1 MAKIV
6 LDNIAHTY
14 NPEDKSPLFALQQMS
29 LSWDDGGRYAL
40 LGPSGCGKTTLLR
53 CICGLEEL
61 DSGKILL
68 NGDDITKIPAE
79 ERGIGLLFQKPVLYP
94 HLTVSGNL
102 SLASF
107 NNHDKALAEVGLPNF
122 EGRDVDTLSG
132 GEGQRVALA
141 RALLA
146 NPNVLLL
153 DEPFSALDLD
163 MSIKLINEV
172 RALLKDRSCP
182 AILVTHNIEEA
193 KLFSDRMIDLS
204 KI

>member
-1 MAKIV
+1 MLSCLNLSKKYGKI
-6 LDNIAHTY
+6 LFNELNINLEKGEILAII
-14 NPEDKSPLFALQQMS
+14 
-29 LSWDDGGRYAL
+29 
-40 LGPSGCGKTTLLR
+40 GPSGCGKTTLLR

-107 NNHDKALAEVGLPNF
+107 NNHDKALFEVGLPNF
-122 EGRDVDTLSG
+122 EDRDVDTLSG

-163 MSIKLINEV
+163 MSIKLINDV

-204 KI
+204 KV

>member
-1 MAKIV
+1 MLSCLNLSKKYGKI
-6 LDNIAHTY
+6 LFNELNINLEKGEILAII
-14 NPEDKSPLFALQQMS
+14 
-29 LSWDDGGRYAL
+29 
-40 LGPSGCGKTTLLR
+40 GPSGCGKTTLLR

-94 HLTVSGNL
+94 HLSVSGNL

-107 NNHDKALAEVGLPNF
+107 NNHDKALVEVGLPNF
-122 EGRDVDTLSG
+122 EDRDVDALSG
-132 GEGQRVALA
+132 GEGQSVALA

-163 MSIKLINEV
+163 MSIKLISDV

>member
-1 MAKIV
+1 MLSCLNLSKKYGKI
-6 LDNIAHTY
+6 LFNELNINLEKGEILAII
-14 NPEDKSPLFALQQMS
+14 
-29 LSWDDGGRYAL
+29 
-40 LGPSGCGKTTLLR
+40 GPSGCGKTTLLR

-68 NGDDITKIPAE
+68 NGEDITKIPAE

-107 NNHDKALAEVGLPNF
+107 NNHDKALVEVGLPNF
-122 EGRDVDTLSG
+122 EDRDVDTLSG

-163 MSIKLINEV
+163 MSIKLINDV

>member
-1 MAKIV
+1 MLSCLNLSKKYGKI
-6 LDNIAHTY
+6 LFNELNINLEKGEILAII
-14 NPEDKSPLFALQQMS
+14 
-29 LSWDDGGRYAL
+29 
-40 LGPSGCGKTTLLR
+40 GPSGCGKTTLLR

-107 NNHDKALAEVGLPNF
+107 NNHDKALVEVGLPNF
-122 EGRDVDTLSG
+122 EDRDVDTLSG

-163 MSIKLINEV
+163 MSIKLINDV
-172 RALLKDRSCP
+172 RVLLKDRSCS

-204 KI
+204 KV

>member
-1 MAKIV
+1 MLKCLNFSKKYGKI
-6 LDNIAHTY
+6 LFNELNINLEKGEILAII
-14 NPEDKSPLFALQQMS
+14 
-29 LSWDDGGRYAL
+29 
-40 LGPSGCGKTTLLR
+40 GPSGCGKTTLLR
-53 CICGLEEL
+53 CIFGLEEL

-68 NGDDITKIPAE
+68 NGADITKIPAE

-107 NNHDKALAEVGLPNF
+107 NNHDKALVEVGLPNF
-122 EGRDVDTLSG
+122 EDRDVDTLSG

-163 MSIKLINEV
+163 MSIKLINDV
-172 RALLKDRSCP
+172 RALLKDRSCS

-204 KI
+204 KV

>member
-1 MAKIV
+1 MLSCLNLSKKYGKI
-6 LDNIAHTY
+6 LFNELNINLEKGEILAVI
-14 NPEDKSPLFALQQMS
+14 
-29 LSWDDGGRYAL
+29 
-40 LGPSGCGKTTLLR
+40 GPSGCGKTTLLR

-107 NNHDKALAEVGLPNF
+107 NNHDKALVEVGLPNF
-122 EGRDVDTLSG
+122 EDRDVDTLSG

-146 NPNVLLL
+146 NPSVLLL

-163 MSIKLINEV
+163 MSIKLINDV
-172 RALLKDRSCP
+172 RALLKDRSCS

-204 KI
+204 KV

>member
-1 MAKIV
+1 MLSCLNLSKKYGKI
-6 LDNIAHTY
+6 LFNELNINLEKGEILAII
-14 NPEDKSPLFALQQMS
+14 
-29 LSWDDGGRYAL
+29 
-40 LGPSGCGKTTLLR
+40 GPSGCGKTTLLR

-163 MSIKLINEV
+163 MSIKLISDV

-204 KI
+204 KM

>member
-1 MAKIV
+1 MLSCLNLSKKYGKI
-6 LDNIAHTY
+6 LFNELNINLEKGEILAII
-14 NPEDKSPLFALQQMS
+14 
-29 LSWDDGGRYAL
+29 
-40 LGPSGCGKTTLLR
+40 GPSGCGKTTLLR

-107 NNHDKALAEVGLPNF
+107 NNHDKALIEVGLPNF
-122 EGRDVDTLSG
+122 EDRDVDTLSG

-163 MSIKLINEV
+163 MSIKLINDV

>member
-1 MAKIV
+1 MLSCLNLSKKYGKI
-6 LDNIAHTY
+6 LFTELNINLEKGEILAII
-14 NPEDKSPLFALQQMS
+14 
-29 LSWDDGGRYAL
+29 
-40 LGPSGCGKTTLLR
+40 GPSGCGKTTLLR

-163 MSIKLINEV
+163 MSIKLINDV

>member
-1 MAKIV
+1 MLNCINLSKKYGKI
-6 LDNIAHTY
+6 LFNELNINLEKGEILAII
-14 NPEDKSPLFALQQMS
+14 
-29 LSWDDGGRYAL
+29 
-40 LGPSGCGKTTLLR
+40 GPSGCGKTTLLR

-107 NNHDKALAEVGLPNF
+107 NNHDKALVEVGLPNF
-122 EGRDVDTLSG
+122 EDRDVDTLSG

-163 MSIKLINEV
+163 MSIKLINDV

>member
-1 MAKIV
+1 MLSCLNLSKKYGKI
-6 LDNIAHTY
+6 LFNELNINLEKGEILAVI
-14 NPEDKSPLFALQQMS
+14 
-29 LSWDDGGRYAL
+29 
-40 LGPSGCGKTTLLR
+40 GPSGCGKTTLLR

-68 NGDDITKIPAE
+68 NDDDITKIPAE

-107 NNHDKALAEVGLPNF
+107 NNHDKALVEVGLPNF
-122 EGRDVDTLSG
+122 EDRDVDTLSG

-163 MSIKLINEV
+163 MSIKLINDV
-172 RALLKDRSCP
+172 RALLKDRSCS

-204 KI
+204 KV

>member
-1 MAKIV
+1 MLSCLNLSKKYGKI
-6 LDNIAHTY
+6 LFNELNINLEKGEILAII
-14 NPEDKSPLFALQQMS
+14 
-29 LSWDDGGRYAL
+29 
-40 LGPSGCGKTTLLR
+40 GPSGCGKTTLLR

-107 NNHDKALAEVGLPNF
+107 NNHDKALVEVGLPNF
-122 EGRDVDTLSG
+122 EDRDVDTLSG

-163 MSIKLINEV
+163 MSIKLINDV

-204 KI
+204 KT

>member
-1 MAKIV
+1 MLSCLNLSKKYGKI
-6 LDNIAHTY
+6 LFNELNINLEKGEILAII
-14 NPEDKSPLFALQQMS
+14 
-29 LSWDDGGRYAL
+29 
-40 LGPSGCGKTTLLR
+40 GPSGCGKTTLLR

-107 NNHDKALAEVGLPNF
+107 NNHDKALIEVGLPNF
-122 EGRDVDTLSG
+122 ENRDVDTLSG

-163 MSIKLINEV
+163 MSIKLISDV

-204 KI
+204 KV

>member
-1 MAKIV
+1 M
-6 LDNIAHTY
+6 
-14 NPEDKSPLFALQQMS
+14 
-29 LSWDDGGRYAL
+29 
-40 LGPSGCGKTTLLR
+40 
-53 CICGLEEL
+53 
-61 DSGKILL
+61 L

-163 MSIKLINEV
+163 MSIKLINDV

>member
-1 MAKIV
+1 MLSCLNLSKKYGKI
-6 LDNIAHTY
+6 LFNELNINLEKGEILAII
-14 NPEDKSPLFALQQMS
+14 
-29 LSWDDGGRYAL
+29 
-40 LGPSGCGKTTLLR
+40 GPSGCGKTTLLR

-107 NNHDKALAEVGLPNF
+107 NNHEKALIEVGLPNF
-122 EGRDVDTLSG
+122 ENRDVDTLSG

-163 MSIKLINEV
+163 MSIKLINDV

>member
-1 MAKIV
+1 MLSCLNLSKKYGKI
-6 LDNIAHTY
+6 LFNELNINLEKGEILAII
-14 NPEDKSPLFALQQMS
+14 
-29 LSWDDGGRYAL
+29 
-40 LGPSGCGKTTLLR
+40 GPSGCGKTTLLR

-107 NNHDKALAEVGLPNF
+107 NNHDKALVEVGLPNF
-122 EGRDVDTLSG
+122 EDRDVDTLSG

-146 NPNVLLL
+146 NPSVLLL

-163 MSIKLINEV
+163 MSIKLINDV

>member
-1 MAKIV
+1 MLSCLNLSKKYGKV
-6 LDNIAHTY
+6 LFNELNINLEKGEILAII
-14 NPEDKSPLFALQQMS
+14 
-29 LSWDDGGRYAL
+29 
-40 LGPSGCGKTTLLR
+40 GPSGCGKTTLLR

-68 NGDDITKIPAE
+68 NGADITKIPAE

-107 NNHDKALAEVGLPNF
+107 NNHDKALVEVGLPNF
-122 EGRDVDTLSG
+122 EDRDVDTLSG

-163 MSIKLINEV
+163 MSIKLINDV
-172 RALLKDRSCP
+172 RALLKDRSCS

-193 KLFSDRMIDLS
+193 ELFSDRMIDLS
-204 KI
+204 KV

>member
-1 MAKIV
+1 MLSCLNLSKKYGKV
-6 LDNIAHTY
+6 LFNELNINLEKGEILAII
-14 NPEDKSPLFALQQMS
+14 
-29 LSWDDGGRYAL
+29 
-40 LGPSGCGKTTLLR
+40 GPSGCGKTTLLR

-61 DSGKILL
+61 DSGKIFL
-68 NGDDITKIPAE
+68 NGADITKIPAE

-107 NNHDKALAEVGLPNF
+107 NNHDKALVEVGLPNF
-122 EGRDVDTLSG
+122 EDRDVDTLSG

-163 MSIKLINEV
+163 MSIKLINDV
-172 RALLKDRSCP
+172 RALLKDRSCS

-204 KI
+204 KV

>member
-1 MAKIV
+1 MLSCLNLSKKFGKI
-6 LDNIAHTY
+6 LFNELNINLEEGEILAII
-14 NPEDKSPLFALQQMS
+14 
-29 LSWDDGGRYAL
+29 
-40 LGPSGCGKTTLLR
+40 GPSGCGKTTLLR

-107 NNHDKALAEVGLPNF
+107 NNHDKALVEVGLPNF
-122 EGRDVDTLSG
+122 EDRDVDTLSG

-153 DEPFSALDLD
+153 DEPFSALDLE
-163 MSIKLINEV
+163 MSIKLISDV

-193 KLFSDRMIDLS
+193 KLFSDRIIDLS

>member
-1 MAKIV
+1 MLNCLNLSKKYGKI
-6 LDNIAHTY
+6 LFNELNINLEKGEILAVI
-14 NPEDKSPLFALQQMS
+14 
-29 LSWDDGGRYAL
+29 
-40 LGPSGCGKTTLLR
+40 GPSGCGKTTLLR

-107 NNHDKALAEVGLPNF
+107 NNHDKALVEVGLPNF
-122 EGRDVDTLSG
+122 EDRDVDTLSG

-163 MSIKLINEV
+163 MSIKLISDV

-204 KI
+204 KV

>member
-1 MAKIV
+1 MLSCLNLSKKYGKI
-6 LDNIAHTY
+6 LFNELNINLEKGEILAII
-14 NPEDKSPLFALQQMS
+14 
-29 LSWDDGGRYAL
+29 
-40 LGPSGCGKTTLLR
+40 GPSGCGKTTLLR

-107 NNHDKALAEVGLPNF
+107 NNHDKALVEVGLPNF
-122 EGRDVDTLSG
+122 EDRDVDTLSG

-163 MSIKLINEV
+163 MSIKLINDV
-172 RALLKDRSCP
+172 RALLKDRSCS

-193 KLFSDRMIDLS
+193 KLFSDRMIDMS

>member
-1 MAKIV
+1 MLSCLNLSKKYGKI
-6 LDNIAHTY
+6 
-14 NPEDKSPLFALQQMS
+14 LFNE
-29 LSWDDGGRYAL
+29 LSINLEKGEILAII
-40 LGPSGCGKTTLLR
+40 GPSGCGKTTLLR

-94 HLTVSGNL
+94 HLSVSGNL

-107 NNHDKALAEVGLPNF
+107 YNHDKALVEVGLPNF
-122 EGRDVDTLSG
+122 EDRDVDTLSG

-163 MSIKLINEV
+163 MSIKLISDV

>member
-1 MAKIV
+1 MLSCLNLSKKYGKI
-6 LDNIAHTY
+6 LFNELNINLEKGEILAII
-14 NPEDKSPLFALQQMS
+14 
-29 LSWDDGGRYAL
+29 
-40 LGPSGCGKTTLLR
+40 GPSGCGKTTLLR

-94 HLTVSGNL
+94 HLSVSGNL

-107 NNHDKALAEVGLPNF
+107 NNHDKALVEVGLPNF
-122 EGRDVDTLSG
+122 EDRDVDTLSG

-163 MSIKLINEV
+163 MSIKLVSDV

-193 KLFSDRMIDLS
+193 KLFSDRIIDLS

>member
-1 MAKIV
+1 MLNCLNLSKKYGKI
-6 LDNIAHTY
+6 LFNELNINLEKGEILAII
-14 NPEDKSPLFALQQMS
+14 
-29 LSWDDGGRYAL
+29 
-40 LGPSGCGKTTLLR
+40 GPSGCGKTTLLR

-107 NNHDKALAEVGLPNF
+107 NNHDKALVEVGLPNF
-122 EGRDVDTLSG
+122 EDRDVDTLSG

-163 MSIKLINEV
+163 MSIKLINDV
-172 RALLKDRSCP
+172 RALLKDRSCS

-204 KI
+204 KV

>member
-1 MAKIV
+1 MLNCLNLSKKYGKI
-6 LDNIAHTY
+6 LFNELNINLEKGEILAIT
-14 NPEDKSPLFALQQMS
+14 
-29 LSWDDGGRYAL
+29 
-40 LGPSGCGKTTLLR
+40 GPSGCGKTTLLR

-61 DSGKILL
+61 DSGKIML
-68 NGDDITKIPAE
+68 NGVDLTKIPAE

-94 HLTVSGNL
+94 HLSVSGNL
-102 SLASF
+102 SLASL
-107 NNHDKALAEVGLPNF
+107 NNHDKALVEVGLPNF
-122 EGRDVDTLSG
+122 EDRDVDTLSG

-163 MSIKLINEV
+163 MSIKLINDV

>member
-1 MAKIV
+1 MLSCLNLSKKYGKV
-6 LDNIAHTY
+6 LFNELNINLEKGEILAII
-14 NPEDKSPLFALQQMS
+14 
-29 LSWDDGGRYAL
+29 
-40 LGPSGCGKTTLLR
+40 GPSGCGKTTLLR

-68 NGDDITKIPAE
+68 NGADITKIPAE

-107 NNHDKALAEVGLPNF
+107 NNHDKALVEVGLPKF
-122 EGRDVDTLSG
+122 EDRDVDTLSG

-163 MSIKLINEV
+163 MSIKLINDV
-172 RALLKDRSCP
+172 RALLKDRSCS

-204 KI
+204 KV

>member
-1 MAKIV
+1 MLNCINLSKKYGKI
-6 LDNIAHTY
+6 LFNELNINLEKGEILAIT
-14 NPEDKSPLFALQQMS
+14 
-29 LSWDDGGRYAL
+29 
-40 LGPSGCGKTTLLR
+40 GPSGCGKTTLLR

-61 DSGKILL
+61 DSGKIML
-68 NGDDITKIPAE
+68 NGVDLTKIPAE

-94 HLTVSGNL
+94 HLSVSGNL
-102 SLASF
+102 SLASL
-107 NNHDKALAEVGLPNF
+107 NNHDKALVEVGLPNF
-122 EGRDVDTLSG
+122 EDRDVDTLSG

-163 MSIKLINEV
+163 MSIKLINDV

-204 KI
+204 NI

>member
-1 MAKIV
+1 MLNCINLSKKYGKI
-6 LDNIAHTY
+6 LFNELNINLEKGEILAIT
-14 NPEDKSPLFALQQMS
+14 
-29 LSWDDGGRYAL
+29 
-40 LGPSGCGKTTLLR
+40 GPSGCGKTTLLR

-107 NNHDKALAEVGLPNF
+107 NNHDKALVEVGLPNF
-122 EGRDVDTLSG
+122 EDRDVDTLSG

-163 MSIKLINEV
+163 MSIKLINDV

-204 KI
+204 NI

>member
-1 MAKIV
+1 MLSCLNLSKKYGKI
-6 LDNIAHTY
+6 LFNELNINLEKGEILAII
-14 NPEDKSPLFALQQMS
+14 
-29 LSWDDGGRYAL
+29 
-40 LGPSGCGKTTLLR
+40 GPSGCGKTTLLR

-107 NNHDKALAEVGLPNF
+107 NNHDKALVEVGLPNF
-122 EGRDVDTLSG
+122 EDRDVDTLSG

-163 MSIKLINEV
+163 MSIKLISDV
-172 RALLKDRSCP
+172 RALLKDRSCS

>member
-1 MAKIV
+1 MLSCLNLSKKYGKI
-6 LDNIAHTY
+6 LFNELNINLEKGEILAII
-14 NPEDKSPLFALQQMS
+14 
-29 LSWDDGGRYAL
+29 
-40 LGPSGCGKTTLLR
+40 GPSGCGKTTLLR

-68 NGDDITKIPAE
+68 NGDDITKVPAE

-94 HLTVSGNL
+94 HLSVSGNL
-102 SLASF
+102 SLASL
-107 NNHDKALAEVGLPNF
+107 NNHDKALVEVGLPNF
-122 EGRDVDTLSG
+122 EDRDVDTLSG

-146 NPNVLLL
+146 NPSVLLL

-163 MSIKLINEV
+163 MSIRLISDV

>member
-1 MAKIV
+1 MLSCLNLSKKYGKI
-6 LDNIAHTY
+6 LFNELNINLEKGEILAIT
-14 NPEDKSPLFALQQMS
+14 
-29 LSWDDGGRYAL
+29 
-40 LGPSGCGKTTLLR
+40 GPSGCGKTTLLR

-107 NNHDKALAEVGLPNF
+107 NNHDKALVEVGLPNF
-122 EGRDVDTLSG
+122 ENRDVDTLSG

-163 MSIKLINEV
+163 MSIKLINDV

>member
-1 MAKIV
+1 MLSCLNLSKKYGKI
-6 LDNIAHTY
+6 LFNELNINLEKGEILAII
-14 NPEDKSPLFALQQMS
+14 
-29 LSWDDGGRYAL
+29 
-40 LGPSGCGKTTLLR
+40 GPSGCGKTTLLR

-107 NNHDKALAEVGLPNF
+107 NNHDKALVEVGLPNF
-122 EGRDVDTLSG
+122 EDRDVDTLSG

-146 NPNVLLL
+146 NLNVLLL

-163 MSIKLINEV
+163 MSIKLINDV

-193 KLFSDRMIDLS
+193 KLFSDRIIDLS

>member
-1 MAKIV
+1 MLSCLNLSKKYGKI
-6 LDNIAHTY
+6 LFNELNINLEKGEILAII
-14 NPEDKSPLFALQQMS
+14 
-29 LSWDDGGRYAL
+29 
-40 LGPSGCGKTTLLR
+40 GPSGCGKTTLLR

-61 DSGKILL
+61 DSGKIFLSG
-68 NGDDITKIPAE
+68 NDITKIPAE

-107 NNHDKALAEVGLPNF
+107 NNHDKALVEVGLPNF
-122 EGRDVDTLSG
+122 EDRDVDTLSG

-163 MSIKLINEV
+163 MSIKLINDV

>member
-1 MAKIV
+1 MLSCLNLSKKYGKI
-6 LDNIAHTY
+6 LFNELNINLEEGEILAI
-14 NPEDKSPLFALQQMS
+14 
-29 LSWDDGGRYAL
+29 

-107 NNHDKALAEVGLPNF
+107 NNHDKALVEVGLPNF
-122 EGRDVDTLSG
+122 EDRDVDTLSG

-163 MSIKLINEV
+163 MSIKLINDV
-172 RALLKDRSCP
+172 RALLKDRSCS

-193 KLFSDRMIDLS
+193 ELFSDRMIDLS
-204 KI
+204 KV